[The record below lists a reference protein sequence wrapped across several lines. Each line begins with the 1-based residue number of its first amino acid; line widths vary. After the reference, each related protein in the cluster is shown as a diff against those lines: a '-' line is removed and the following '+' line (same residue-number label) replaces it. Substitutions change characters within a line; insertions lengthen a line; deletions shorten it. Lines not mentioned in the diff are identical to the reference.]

1 MTQFSFF
8 FFFVSWPVKKKSL
21 IDTFRNSLVS
31 QFGLPHDLLPS
42 RSLPCSLLY
51 NCAQIILLSS
61 TNNFSFADQTHD
73 IVKRA
78 NDVSV
83 TGAIKAFDEEFRL
96 MQKNID
102 EITSILS
109 GINFTHVDI
118 KDIQNLLEVVR

>member
-1 MTQFSFF
+1 M
-8 FFFVSWPVKKKSL
+8 
-21 IDTFRNSLVS
+21 
-31 QFGLPHDLLPS
+31 
-42 RSLPCSLLY
+42 
-51 NCAQIILLSS
+51 
-61 TNNFSFADQTHD
+61 
-73 IVKRA
+73 
-78 NDVSV
+78 SV